1 MTPIRSATPA
11 RPGPTDPG
19 RGPLENVR
27 GRVAFE
33 GVRFSGDGRRPALE
47 GVDFTAEPGAIR
59 TVGVDVRDAALDSL
73 RAEIGVVFQK
83 SLPFDRGIAWNL
95 RLGRPAATSALVAAT
110 EARVQAAQKTC
121 GRITERGSF
130 EELLA
135 AKGFCAEIIRTQYQD
150 SPEGR
155 APDGQPAAWPSDTL

>member
-1 MTPIRSATPA
+1 MIPINSSTPV

-33 GVRFSGDGRRPALE
+33 GVRFSCDGRRPALE
-47 GVDFTAEPGAIR
+47 GVDFTVEPGAIR
-59 TVGVDVRDAALDSL
+59 IAGVDVRDAALASL
-73 RAEIGVVFQK
+73 RADIGVVFQK
-83 SLPFDRGIAWNL
+83 SLPVDRGIAWNS
-95 RLGRPAATSALVAAT
+95 RVGRPAASSVLAAAT
-110 EARVQAAQKTC
+110 EAQVQAGQKTC

-135 AKGFCAEIIRTQYQD
+135 AKGFFAELVRSQFQAP
-150 SPEGR
+150 PEGR
-155 APDGQPAAWPSDTL
+155 APDGQPAGWPSDTF